1 LYFFISHD
9 QSDQFNFKL
18 DWKTRKVSKMSNKN
32 EQKKIMEDLKLAES
46 EAKKKAKEAEELKKK
61 AEEIENEFKL
71 RSEEFRKFEN
81 ESKLRAEE
89 FQKFENESKLRAEEL
104 KKKAEEIE
112 NEFKLNTKVA
122 EEIREISKQF
132 EGLDES
138 DPGQIED
145 LKTSE
150 SDEES
155 YSHRVLSVDYSESH
169 SEELGDNFTFSS
181 VSSDSETQEHL
192 SSKEERENK
201 SE

>member
-1 LYFFISHD
+1 
-9 QSDQFNFKL
+9 
-18 DWKTRKVSKMSNKN
+18 
-32 EQKKIMEDLKLAES
+32 
-46 EAKKKAKEAEELKKK
+46 LKKK
-61 AEEIENEFKL
+61 AEEIEIEFKL

-89 FQKFENESKLRAEEL
+89 L

-112 NEFKLNTKVA
+112 IEFKLNTKEA
-122 EEIREISKQF
+122 EEFQKKL

-138 DPGQIED
+138 EPGQIED

-155 YSHRVLSVDYSESH
+155 YNSHRVLSVDYSESH
-169 SEELGDNFTFSS
+169 SELGDNFTFSS
-181 VSSDSETQEHL
+181 VSSDSEIQEHL